1 MPRPYPLHLACA
13 VLACLLLATAVPVH
27 AETLRIAAL
36 NTAPYGFMQDGEPA
50 GLACE
55 TALALAAGAGF
66 EPATVLVS
74 RAEALRRLA
83 SGEAD
88 MAVMPGGPPSD
99 GTITNLGPVAVSG
112 FIVLGR
118 AGTALRTP
126 RDLPGKTVAT
136 VRGAP
141 EDPAL
146 STRCGVAVLPVANA
160 ANCLKLLLAGRVD
173 AAAGDRLV
181 LLHAATAMDLP
192 AKTLGDPLTL
202 SGVNVNLLAATSL
215 EPETAARLARALA
228 RLAADGTLDT
238 ISARYG
244 L

>member
-1 MPRPYPLHLACA
+1 
-13 VLACLLLATAVPVH
+13 
-27 AETLRIAAL
+27 
-36 NTAPYGFMQDGEPA
+36 MQDGEPA

-55 TALALAAGAGF
+55 AALALAAGAGF

-88 MAVMPGGPPSD
+88 MAVMTGGPPS
-99 GTITNLGPVAVSG
+99 GAAITNLGPVAVSR

-160 ANCLKLLLAGRVD
+160 ANGLKLLLAGRVD
-173 AAAGDRLV
+173 AVAGERLV
-181 LLHAATAMDLP
+181 LLQAAAAMNLP
-192 AKTLGDPLTL
+192 AKPSLRNQRRPACGDPFGAGSRGPPRSNPCPPRRGRNPRNDFGQIWIITR
-202 SGVNVNLLAATSL
+202 VT
-215 EPETAARLARALA
+215 RLADSCRKVNKN
-228 RLAADGTLDT
+228 REC
-238 ISARYG
+238 G
-244 L
+244 LSSTSVR

>member
-1 MPRPYPLHLACA
+1 MPRPYPLLLVWA
-13 VLACLLLATAVPVH
+13 VLTCLLLTALPVQ
-27 AETLRIAAL
+27 AEPLRIAAVD
-36 NTAPYGFMQDGEPA
+36 TAPYGFMQDGKPT
-50 GLACE
+50 GLAYE
-55 TALALAAGAGF
+55 AALTLAAGAGF
-66 EPATVLVS
+66 EPSIVLVS

-99 GTITNLGPVAVSG
+99 GAITNLGPVAVSG

-118 AGTALRTP
+118 TGTALRTP

-160 ANCLKLLLAGRVD
+160 TRGLKLLLAGRVD

-181 LLHAATAMDLP
+181 LLHAAAAMNLP
-192 AKTLGDPLTL
+192 PKTLGDPLPL
-202 SGVNVNLLAATSL
+202 SEVSVDLLAATHL
-215 EPETAARLARALA
+215 EPKTTARLARTLA
-228 RLAADGTLDT
+228 RLTADGTLET

>member
-1 MPRPYPLHLACA
+1 MPRPYTLHLACA
-13 VLACLLLATAVPVH
+13 VLACLLLAALPVR
-27 AETLRIAAL
+27 AEPLRIAAVD
-36 NTAPYGFMQDGEPA
+36 TAPYGFMQDGEPA

-55 TALALAAGAGF
+55 AALALAAGAGF

-88 MAVMPGGPPSD
+88 MAVMTGGPPSD
-99 GTITNLGPVAVSG
+99 AAITNLGPVAVSS

-160 ANCLKLLLAGRVD
+160 ANGLKLLLAGRVD
-173 AAAGDRLV
+173 AVAGERLV
-181 LLHAATAMDLP
+181 LLQAAAAMNLP
-192 AKTLGDPLTL
+192 AKPLGDPLPL
-202 SGVNVNLLAATSL
+202 SEISVDLLAATHL
-215 EPETAARLARALA
+215 EPEAAARLARTLA
-228 RLAADGTLDT
+228 RLAADGTLET